1 MLSISDLIGIAA
13 GAFVIL
19 AFYAKEDVF
28 LRSYAIVSNLLFII
42 YALMVWLW
50 PILILHAIL
59 LPLNDVRLAKHKFR
73 RVRSVDL
80 QMTPD
85 ERARCQR
92 DLAFDPHVW
101 AVFGRAGGRCS
112 KLAHFKPGDPV
123 VLAGHDLEPEAVE

>member
-1 MLSISDLIGIAA
+1 MLTISDLIGIAA

-28 LRSYAIVSNLLFII
+28 LRSYAIVSNLLFIM

-59 LPLNDVRLAKHKFR
+59 LPLNVVRLAQLKLR

-85 ERARCQR
+85 ERARFQR
-92 DLAFDPHVW
+92 DLAIDPHVW
-101 AVFGRAGGRCS
+101 AVFGRAGGR
-112 KLAHFKPGDPV
+112 
-123 VLAGHDLEPEAVE
+123 